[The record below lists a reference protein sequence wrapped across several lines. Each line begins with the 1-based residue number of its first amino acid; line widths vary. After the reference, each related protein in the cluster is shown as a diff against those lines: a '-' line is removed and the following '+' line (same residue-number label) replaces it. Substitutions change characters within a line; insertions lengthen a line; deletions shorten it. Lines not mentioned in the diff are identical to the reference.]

1 MWSAHTQ
8 RRGFLAGL
16 GTLAVGL
23 AAGEAHAA
31 GPSQGS
37 VDANDKWVEGLKGK
51 HRQFFDFNAH
61 GDGIGLIHMHNYVE
75 TFKSAYRA
83 APSDI
88 NVVGTCYG
96 GTTPLAW
103 NDAMWAKYAVGGAL
117 GLTDPATK
125 APLTRN
131 WFFRP
136 AAGDPVF
143 FGGMLADANM
153 ESLGRRGAVFLM
165 CNNAFRLWVSRLAS
179 AGHGTAAAIEADIR
193 ANLNPGVVVVPAMVI
208 AVGVGQRHGLTYMR
222 T

>member
-1 MWSAHTQ
+1 MWSGRTP

-16 GTLAVGL
+16 GGLAVGL
-23 AAGEAHAA
+23 TAPAGFGA
-31 GPSQGS
+31 PVSQGV

-61 GDGIGLIHMHNYVE
+61 NDGLGLIHMHNYVE
-75 TFKSAYRA
+75 TLKSAYRA
-83 APSDI
+83 APGDI

-103 NDAMWAKYAVGGAL
+103 NDAMWAKYKVGAAMN
-117 GLTDPATK
+117 LTDPATN

-131 WFFRP
+131 WFHNP
-136 AAGDPVF
+136 AKGDPAF

-153 ESLGRRGAVFLM
+153 GSLVRRGATFLM
-165 CNNAFRLWVSRLAS
+165 CNNAFRMWVGRLAA
-179 AGHGTAAAIEADIR
+179 AGGGTPEAIDADIR
-193 ANLNPGVVVVPAMVI
+193 ANLVPGVIVVPAMVI